1 MSVSVHDEPRN
12 APSAVAPED
21 DAQRSPV
28 WTTKPGVGS
37 TDVLLASMALIWAI
51 NFSVIK
57 YGTRFVE
64 PLAYNGA
71 RIALAALTSLA
82 ALAIWRRRHTE
93 RTAYRTRLFL
103 LGMIGHGLYQYF
115 FIQGL
120 SRTRV
125 ATSVLLMASTPAAIA
140 MLGRTRGV
148 ERIATR
154 GWLGIALQLSGVAV
168 LLIGT
173 GATKTGSDSFVGAML
188 ILGGVMAWAL
198 YAVMLKPI
206 SGGQASWIEVMAYT
220 LSGGALVAVVVGAP
234 GILRAGWSA
243 APAALWPAIVYSGIG
258 ALFVATAFWY
268 VGLRRLGPTR
278 TSMYS
283 NLQPLFAMAIAW
295 AALGEVPTQW
305 QTIGALLIMSGL
317 LLARA

>member
-1 MSVSVHDEPRN
+1 
-12 APSAVAPED
+12 
-21 DAQRSPV
+21 
-28 WTTKPGVGS
+28 
-37 TDVLLASMALIWAI
+37 MALMWAI

-64 PLAYNGA
+64 PLAYNGT
-71 RIALAALTSLA
+71 RIALAALTSLV
-82 ALAIWRRRHTE
+82 ALFIWQRRHGE
-93 RTAYRTRLFL
+93 RTAYAARLFL
-103 LGMIGHGLYQYF
+103 LGMLGHGIYQYF

-140 MLGRTRGV
+140 MLGRARGV
-148 ERIATR
+148 DRIAAK
-154 GWLGIALQLSGVAV
+154 GWFGIALQLSGVAV

-173 GATKTGSDSFVGAML
+173 GATRTGSDSLAGALL
-188 ILGGVMAWAL
+188 ILGGVLAWAV

-206 SGGQASWIEVMAYT
+206 SGGEASWLEVMAYT
-220 LSGGALVAVVVGAP
+220 LCGGAFVALIVGMP
-234 GILRAGWSA
+234 GILRAEWSA
-243 APAALWPAIVYSGIG
+243 APLALWPAIVYSGIG
-258 ALFVATAFWY
+258 ALFIATAFWY

-295 AALGEVPTQW
+295 AALGEIPTQW